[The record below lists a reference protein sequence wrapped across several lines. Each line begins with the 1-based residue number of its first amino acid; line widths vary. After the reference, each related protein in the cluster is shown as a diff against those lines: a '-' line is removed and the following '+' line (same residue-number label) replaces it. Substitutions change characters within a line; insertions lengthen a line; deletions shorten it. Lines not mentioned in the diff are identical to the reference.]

1 MSAEGQIGATDWRA
15 VLQWWHWLL
24 AAVGAVVGVASA
36 ARLALGVP
44 AVMAFGVVAGAA
56 AVLVALDIATQ
67 LLPHRIVLPTLVL
80 ATVLLGLEALLGAGP
95 GSFGRALAAALVA
108 TAILFVLAFINPA
121 GLGLGDVVLA
131 APLGLVL
138 GWLGWTALAIGL
150 LAAFVLNG
158 LLILALLLT
167 GRTGRGREVPFG
179 PSMVLGAAVAV
190 AAHIVL

>member
-1 MSAEGQIGATDWRA
+1 
-15 VLQWWHWLL
+15 
-24 AAVGAVVGVASA
+24 
-36 ARLALGVP
+36 
-44 AVMAFGVVAGAA
+44 MAFGVVAGAA